1 MLKGIKARLCK
12 HSVGLM
18 YKCDVLEISSDVR
31 SKPLGQK
38 RRRGRTKKLPFCL
51 VNSPDRFPNL
61 NTNIPRASYIPSP
74 NTSFNASVTLNDQVS
89 FTQPSSSTPAPAT
102 NSLPSLVVSPPRT
115 SSPPALEPSTMESP
129 LPLNPEEVSS
139 RRKRSIEEVF
149 SVELPPAK
157 RISRSKTK
165 QNKVKAGRRKE
176 KERQNTSKTVKIIV
190 CNIRQNI
197 LDLKPKIK
205 KNR

>member
-1 MLKGIKARLCK
+1 MSHLKKVLHISESLHNTHELRQKIAEYTNEPANDIE
-12 HSVGLM
+12 SYVA
-18 YKCDVLEISSDVR
+18 YSNIQDDVDSIEDIRVVIIFTTKRILE
-31 SKPLGQK
+31 
-38 RRRGRTKKLPFCL
+38 
-51 VNSPDRFPNL
+51 FPNS

-74 NTSFNASVTLNDQVS
+74 NTSFNTSVTLNDQVS

-102 NSLPSLVVSPPRT
+102 DSLPSLVVSPPRT

-165 QNKVKAGRRKE
+165 QNKSKSRSEKRKRE
-176 KERQNTSKTVKIIV
+176 AE
-190 CNIRQNI
+190 
-197 LDLKPKIK
+197 
-205 KNR
+205 

>member
-1 MLKGIKARLCK
+1 MLYTFLLEGIKACLCK

-38 RRRGRTKKLPFCL
+38 RRRGRPKKLPFCL
-51 VNSPDRFPNL
+51 VNSPDRLPNS

-74 NTSFNASVTLNDQVS
+74 NTSFNTSVTLNDQVS
-89 FTQPSSSTPAPAT
+89 FIQPSSSTPAPAT
-102 NSLPSLVVSPPRT
+102 DCLPSLVVSPPRT

-139 RRKRSIEEVF
+139 RRKRSRVIF
-149 SVELPPAK
+149 H
-157 RISRSKTK
+157 
-165 QNKVKAGRRKE
+165 N
-176 KERQNTSKTVKIIV
+176 
-190 CNIRQNI
+190 
-197 LDLKPKIK
+197 
-205 KNR
+205 